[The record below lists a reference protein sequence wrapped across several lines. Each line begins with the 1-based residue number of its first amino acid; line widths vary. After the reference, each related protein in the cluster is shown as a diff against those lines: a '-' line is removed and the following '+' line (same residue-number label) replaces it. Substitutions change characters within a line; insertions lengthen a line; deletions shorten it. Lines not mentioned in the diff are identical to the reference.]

1 MHWLDPPSKVTTAQ
15 VFAIAGPAMVREPDH
30 AAERSASQAARK
42 IQATRRYTG
51 QSSAVMVAASAPTI
65 SDSDSRP
72 VRNSVEARSFL
83 MFSTSPSPL

>member
-1 MHWLDPPSKVTTAQ
+1 MARDLYLSRAWLWDSRNAPH
-15 VFAIAGPAMVREPDH
+15 PDLSIC
-30 AAERSASQAARK
+30 EKSTSPRK
-42 IQATRRYTG
+42 RGEVKNSSGRYTG
-51 QSSAVMVAASAPTI
+51 QSSAVMAAASAPTI